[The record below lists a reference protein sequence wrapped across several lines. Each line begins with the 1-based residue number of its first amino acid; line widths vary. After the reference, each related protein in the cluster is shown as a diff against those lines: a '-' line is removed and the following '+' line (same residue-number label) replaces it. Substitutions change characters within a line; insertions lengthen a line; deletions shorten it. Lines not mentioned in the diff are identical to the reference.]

1 MGERDPERWNE
12 AADFAIN
19 PIVVGAGFKLPAKV
33 LLDPRYAGM
42 SAEAIYAELR
52 QKQSGKGGGKPQ
64 TDPQS
69 AGQSPPQP
77 GGGQSAPPTA
87 NDPSAAGAQP
97 AQAPQSAGSSS
108 AQSGGGGA
116 PAPSSRSCGE
126 VRPYRG
132 DDLPQREAQWKVA
145 VLQAA
150 RAAKMAG
157 KLPGDLQAVV
167 SAAVAPAVDWR
178 AHLHRFAC
186 ERTDSDF
193 SWAQPNRRY
202 THLNLYLPS
211 LNELTIGDAVFVR
224 DSSGSVF
231 DATQNQFAAE
241 IGNVRVN
248 LNPRRLIV
256 LDCDTKVR
264 QVQIFEQADE
274 FELKPVRG
282 GGGTAFSHPFEWL
295 EEEEIRPAFVVYLTD
310 LDGRFPSTEPDYP
323 VLWASTTQLK
333 RLRHMPAFG
342 ECVEVIV

>member
-1 MGERDPERWNE
+1 
-12 AADFAIN
+12 
-19 PIVVGAGFKLPAKV
+19 V
-33 LLDPRYAGM
+33 
-42 SAEAIYAELR
+42 
-52 QKQSGKGGGKPQ
+52 
-64 TDPQS
+64 
-69 AGQSPPQP
+69 PPN
-77 GGGQSAPPTA
+77 A
-87 NDPSAAGAQP
+87 NDPSAAGGQP
-97 AQAPQSAGSSS
+97 AQAPHGSFS

-150 RAAKMAG
+150 RAAKTAG
-157 KLPGDLQAVV
+157 KLPGNLQAVV
-167 SAAVAPAVDWR
+167 SEAVAPAVDWR

-193 SWAQPNRRY
+193 SWALPNRRY

-264 QVQIFEQADE
+264 QVQIFEPADE

-295 EEEEIRPAFVVYLTD
+295 EQEEIRPAFVVYLTD
-310 LDGRFPSTEPDYP
+310 LDGRFPSAEPDYP